1 MNKFELDDDLKIL
14 YKSQKKEPFFVDVP
28 AMNYI
33 TYDGVGHPAEN
44 DFQMACEALFSLSY
58 IIKFKIARQKL
69 NTDYK
74 VNPMEIDWFLDKSTG
89 KISFTWLMMI
99 MQPHF
104 ITEKMYSEGIALAK
118 ETKPKINYDKV
129 AFETKKYGKCVQ
141 CFHAGDYN
149 KMNDTLLKMSDFG
162 KANGYKTEV
171 FTHDVYLNDSRKTKV
186 ENLKTIMRVK
196 VI

>member
-118 ETKPKINYDKV
+118 EIKPKINYDKV